1 MKRLL
6 RLELGRAFSGHG
18 FFLSLA
24 LGLVLSLLHFFL
36 TVLPLSL
43 TIDEYLVHNKEPL
56 AFPGWLYSSWLGAD
70 PNSVFAF
77 LYFLILPIL
86 ASLPFA
92 DSFFQDAKGGFIQ
105 NICIRENRKYYF
117 HAKYLAVFLSGGTCT
132 TLPLLVNFLL
142 CCVVMPAMKPE
153 PAASTSL
160 IFPTSTFPDL
170 YFNHPMLYVFLFL
183 FIIFV
188 FSGLI
193 AGLALPISYHVG
205 YRFLVLIAPFMVY
218 IFIIALFKLLDLP
231 QWQPTNFSMPWYN
244 EYTLWPILIEPLAL
258 FLITFFSFVTRG
270 GKEDIY

>member
-43 TIDEYLVHNKEPL
+43 TIDEYLVLNKEPL

-92 DSFFQDAKGGFIQ
+92 DSFSKMRRG
-105 NICIRENRKYYF
+105 
-117 HAKYLAVFLSGGTCT
+117 
-132 TLPLLVNFLL
+132 
-142 CCVVMPAMKPE
+142 
-153 PAASTSL
+153 
-160 IFPTSTFPDL
+160 
-170 YFNHPMLYVFLFL
+170 
-183 FIIFV
+183 
-188 FSGLI
+188 
-193 AGLALPISYHVG
+193 
-205 YRFLVLIAPFMVY
+205 
-218 IFIIALFKLLDLP
+218 ALFKTSAFGKQEILFPRKISGSVSIRRHLHNP
-231 QWQPTNFSMPWYN
+231 S
-244 EYTLWPILIEPLAL
+244 PI
-258 FLITFFSFVTRG
+258 S
-270 GKEDIY
+270 